1 VYTDSLYLIPN
12 APSLGANV
20 NAPLYPNWSNPV
32 TMRGPSGPAILVM
45 GVHVQVPFELYNRDD
60 ITVEINGSH
69 VKVPGGG
76 SGSVGMS
83 GFTALTIPLALG
95 ENEPIVMRAS
105 VNGMAGFV
113 NVTLQVTNQA
123 DVVW

>member
-1 VYTDSLYLIPN
+1 
-12 APSLGANV
+12 
-20 NAPLYPNWSNPV
+20 
-32 TMRGPSGPAILVM
+32 M